1 MDGDQPHAP
10 RPAAGAPSA
19 SGGAAGRPTPR
30 RAAAVGT
37 TGGAGQGGD
46 SGAAEAPDAPTRILH
61 AAARLLAD
69 RGVARFNLQ
78 EVAESAGV
86 SKGLIHYH
94 YHDRDTLLTRLV
106 ESLAASVVARQR
118 AAMERVDASSAI
130 DGWWSWLRDELRRGQ
145 LRVIQE
151 LAQEPGD
158 LVRSAVLSAGR
169 LRRTAAADSVQ
180 RVYTL
185 LSLRPRVPAPLLA
198 DVVVAF
204 EDGLVLAAAVEPEQD
219 PRVAFDVFWLGM
231 LGLTE

>member
-1 MDGDQPHAP
+1 MDGDQLQPRHSAP
-10 RPAAGAPSA
+10 GA
-19 SGGAAGRPTPR
+19 AAGRPTPR
-30 RAAAVGT
+30 RTPGVTAESAAEGT
-37 TGGAGQGGD
+37 GRGAGD
-46 SGAAEAPDAPTRILH
+46 TEAPDAATRILH

-106 ESLAASVVARQR
+106 ESLSANVVARQR
-118 AAMERVDASSAI
+118 AAMQRTDASSAI

-158 LVRSAVLSAGR
+158 LVRSAVLAAGR
-169 LRRTAAADSVQ
+169 LRRTAAAEAVH

-185 LSLRPRVPAPLLA
+185 LALRPRVPAPLLA